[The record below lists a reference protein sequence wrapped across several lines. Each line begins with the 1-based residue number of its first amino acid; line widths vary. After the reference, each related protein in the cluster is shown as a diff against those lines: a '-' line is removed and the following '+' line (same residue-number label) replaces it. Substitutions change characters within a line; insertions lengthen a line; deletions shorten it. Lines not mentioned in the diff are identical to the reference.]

1 MREGFLMRILIV
13 EDDFVTRR
21 LLQSY
26 LTPYGFIDITVNG
39 LEAIKAFEMAL
50 DEKAPYDLICLD
62 ILMPEMDG
70 QDVLKEIRRI
80 ESEPETSDSK
90 SVKIILIS
98 ILSNIDLIKGEL
110 KDKCEDF
117 IAKPIEK
124 KKLLDT
130 LHNLGLISGQI

>member
-1 MREGFLMRILIV
+1 V
-13 EDDFVTRR
+13 DDDFVCRQVLQA
-21 LLQSY
+21 LLSQ
-26 LTPYGFIDITVNG
+26 YGNCNIAVNG
-39 LEAIKAFEMAL
+39 FEALEAFEMAL

-80 ESEPETSDSK
+80 ESEPETSHSK

-98 ILSNIDLIKGEL
+98 ILSKIDLIKGEL
-110 KDKCEDF
+110 RDKCEAF
-117 IAKPIEK
+117 IAKPVEK